1 MHKPKF
7 KPRYEDLPAHRR
19 EHIARHFDAA
29 MTELQIAGR
38 EFNVPQNRVEAMWAD
53 VLKLP
58 DNRIKAETLKRIYL
72 KHAEK

>member
-29 MTELQIAGR
+29 MTELQTAGR
-38 EFNVPQNRVEAMWAD
+38 EFNVPKDRVQAMWAD
-53 VLKLP
+53 VLRLS
-58 DNRIKAETLKRIYL
+58 DTQIKAETLKRIYL
-72 KHAEK
+72 KHVNK